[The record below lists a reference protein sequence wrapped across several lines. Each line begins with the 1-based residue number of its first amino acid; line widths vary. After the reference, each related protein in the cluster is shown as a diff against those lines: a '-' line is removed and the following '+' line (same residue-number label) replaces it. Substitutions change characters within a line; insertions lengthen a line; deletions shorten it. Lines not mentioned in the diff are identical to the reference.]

1 MSCVICNVKCEPWLL
16 LKNENIYT
24 DEENKPIGKTIQ
36 TCGYSCSNKLDP
48 MLPKGYGKLILNR
61 EDFCFW
67 AVPILPKKK
76 EKFEILTFEEIQE
89 LDDISKEK
97 YYKQRDNHL
106 MDNSMISELYRD
118 LEKEDELTYNIENY
132 YSTGSESDY
141 DDY

>member
-16 LKNENIYT
+16 LKNENIYM

-106 MDNSMISELYRD
+106 MDNSMISELYNE
-118 LEKEDELTYNIENY
+118 LEMEDEMTYNIENY

>member
-1 MSCVICNVKCEPWLL
+1 MLL
-16 LKNENIYT
+16 YL
-24 DEENKPIGKTIQ
+24 
-36 TCGYSCSNKLDP
+36 
-48 MLPKGYGKLILNR
+48 
-61 EDFCFW
+61 
-67 AVPILPKKK
+67 K

-97 YYKQRDNHL
+97 YYKQRDNQL